1 MSVSTA
7 RSSRRTAGPLFVA
20 PFLLLFVLLFLAPLG
35 YAAYLSLFEHKLIG
49 GTTFVGLDNY
59 VTAVKDPQLIHGVLR
74 VATFFLIQVPVMLV
88 LALLFALA
96 LDSGLVRLARV
107 VRLGIFVP
115 YAVPSVVASLM
126 WGYLY
131 GPDYGPFAQL
141 SKALPVPVPHFLSRG
156 WLPCTR
162 RLYRRSGRVGRSD
175 SVPEPYAA
183 PRHRS
188 DPRVGPLFTTVRP

>member
-1 MSVSTA
+1 MSVITA

-59 VTAVKDPQLIHGVLR
+59 VTAVKDPLLIHSVLR

-141 SKALPVPVPHFLSRG
+141 GRALHVPVPHFLSSG
-156 WLPCTR
+156 WMLGSLGNIVTWEF
-162 RLYRRSGRVGRSD
+162 VG
-175 SVPEPYAA
+175 
-183 PRHRS
+183 
-188 DPRVGPLFTTVRP
+188 